1 MQVKVAKAVLRRHW
15 IQARH
20 LPGTLRALK
29 IAPMQD
35 LEIAFACAA
44 LGLLERRAAEEEDL
58 CAFLQQRNIDYE
70 GDRQLDTA
78 LTYLERYLPTLEP
91 NDIRTI
97 QQILST
103 SAYANKKH
111 SGPLSHPSA
120 STHQPSPATV
130 RRHPPIC
137 SAALDHWR
145 RERLLVLAA
154 LPQAG
159 AVHLWVW
166 TVS

>member
-35 LEIAFACAA
+35 PEIAFVCAA
-44 LGLLERRAAEEEDL
+44 LGLLERRAAEEDDL
-58 CAFLQQRNIDYE
+58 CAFLQQRNVDYE

-111 SGPLSHPSA
+111 SGPLSHPSGKKGLVKHFKTA
-120 STHQPSPATV
+120 MKANRETQAIEYLRTRTLTST
-130 RRHPPIC
+130 
-137 SAALDHWR
+137 
-145 RERLLVLAA
+145 VL
-154 LPQAG
+154 
-159 AVHLWVW
+159 
-166 TVS
+166 